1 MMTFLKEQFF
11 LEQRDSS
18 TISYSFYFFQLNFA
32 PKRQTFKLEDMS
44 LIGLGWNYQNEIICC
59 F

>member
-1 MMTFLKEQFF
+1 MTFLKEQFF

-44 LIGLGWNYQNEIICC
+44 LIGLG
-59 F
+59 